1 MNKPR
6 EKFYT
11 ARGYAVKSAE
21 EDELTP
27 SMEDYL
33 EMIYRLSA
41 AEGYT
46 RVKDVAEALHIQPP
60 SVTKML
66 QKLHEKGQ
74 VRYEKYGI
82 IKLTPQGQKIGAYLL
97 NRHNTL
103 REFLQLIGVKEHLH
117 EDVEGIEHNVST
129 PTLQCLLEFVRFLR
143 SNPRLIKEF
152 YRYQEKKK
160 TREQEAEI
168 MNRGNKNRNRESGQR
183 E

>member
-1 MNKPR
+1 MNEPG

-11 ARGYAVKSAE
+11 ARGYAVLSAE
-21 EDELTP
+21 EDELTS

-41 AEGYT
+41 QEGYT
-46 RVKDVAEALHIQPP
+46 RVKDVADSLHVQPP

-66 QKLHEKGQ
+66 HKLHEKGQ
-74 VRYEKYGI
+74 VRYEKYGLI
-82 IKLTPQGQKIGAYLL
+82 RLTPEGRRIGAYLL

-129 PTLQCLLEFVRFLR
+129 PTLRCLLDFVAFLR
-143 SNPRLIKEF
+143 SKPQIIEEF
-152 YRYQEKKK
+152 RHCQAKKI
-160 TREQEAEI
+160 E
-168 MNRGNKNRNRESGQR
+168 RGN
-183 E
+183 